1 MSAARSRSLG
11 SFGLDALALAI
22 VFGIAW
28 AGVRGAPAL
37 KGDAGMIGALGFLLL
52 AGSLTSKV
60 IEVLGVPHLTGYL
73 LAGVVAG
80 PHVLHLVDHDAVTRL
95 QPVNTLAL
103 ALIALAGG
111 AEIELGAIRRSLRS
125 LAVAMVVQ
133 SVSVLAVVSLVFVV
147 AAPTLIPFTEPL
159 RFAGLVGVALLW
171 GVIAVSRS
179 PAATLAVVS
188 QTRAKGPLTSFSLAF
203 VMTSDV
209 VVVVLL
215 AAVMAIAKPLVD
227 PSNSLSLAAFKVL
240 GHEIL
245 GSVAIGTTLGLVL
258 ALYLKVVGRQL
269 IVVFVALGFGATETL
284 HYLNYEPLLTFL
296 VAGFV
301 VRNLSRQGEKFL
313 HATEQMGG
321 VVYVVF
327 FANAGAHLDLPLL
340 KELWPVALLLAGA
353 RALTTVAAAK
363 VSSRIARD
371 APIIEKWSWAPL
383 VSQAGLTLGLSA
395 VIAREFPTVGAGFR
409 ALAIAT
415 VALNEVVGPIVYKL
429 ALDRAKE
436 TSGPAVELPLV
447 TPAQGH
453 ALREDEAA

>member
-1 MSAARSRSLG
+1 MSAARPRSLG

-22 VFGIAW
+22 VFAIAW
-28 AGVRGAPAL
+28 AGVHGAPAL
-37 KGDAGMIGALGFLLL
+37 KGDAGLIGALGFLLL

-133 SVSVLAVVSLVFVV
+133 SVSVLTVVSLVFVI

-159 RFAGLVGVALLW
+159 RFGGLVGVALLW

-227 PSNSLSLAAFKVL
+227 PSNSLSLGAFKIL

-258 ALYLKVVGRQL
+258 ALYLKFVGRQL
-269 IVVFVALGFGATETL
+269 IVVLIALGFGATETL

-301 VRNLSRQGEKFL
+301 VRNLSQQGEKFL

-340 KELWPVALLLAGA
+340 KELWPVALLLAGS

-371 APIIEKWSWAPL
+371 ALIIEKWSWAPL

-395 VIAREFPTVGAGFR
+395 VIAREFPNVGAGFR

-415 VALNEVVGPIVYKL
+415 VALNEVVGPILYKL
-429 ALDRAKE
+429 ALDRANE
-436 TSGPAVELPLV
+436 TSGPSSELPLV
-447 TPAQGH
+447 TPVQSH

>member
-1 MSAARSRSLG
+1 MSAVRSRSLG
-11 SFGLDALALAI
+11 SFGLDALALAV
-22 VFGIAW
+22 VFAIAW

-37 KGDAGMIGALGFLLL
+37 HGDAALIGALGFLLL

-125 LAVAMVVQ
+125 LAVAMIVQ
-133 SVSVLAVVSLVFVV
+133 CGSVLAVVALVFVV
-147 AAPTLIPFTEPL
+147 AAPTLIPFTYSL
-159 RFAGLVGVALLW
+159 RFSGVVGVALLW

-215 AAVMAIAKPLVD
+215 AAMMAIAKPLVD
-227 PSNSLSLAAFKVL
+227 PAANLSLAAFHVL

-245 GSVAIGTTLGLVL
+245 GSVAIGTTLGVVL
-258 ALYLKVVGRQL
+258 ALYLKLVGRQL
-269 IVVFVALGFGATETL
+269 IVVLVALGFGATETL

-301 VRNLSRQGEKFL
+301 VRNLSQQGEKFL

-340 KELWPVALLLAGA
+340 KELWPVALLLAGS
-353 RALTTVAAAK
+353 RAFTTIVAAK
-363 VSSRIARD
+363 VSSRIAGD
-371 APIIEKWSWAPL
+371 APTIKSWSWAPL

-395 VIAREFPTVGAGFR
+395 VIAREFPSFGAGFR

-415 VALNEVVGPIVYKL
+415 VALNEIVGPIVFKL

-436 TSGPAVELPLV
+436 TSGPGPELRVV
-447 TPAQGH
+447 THAPPQ